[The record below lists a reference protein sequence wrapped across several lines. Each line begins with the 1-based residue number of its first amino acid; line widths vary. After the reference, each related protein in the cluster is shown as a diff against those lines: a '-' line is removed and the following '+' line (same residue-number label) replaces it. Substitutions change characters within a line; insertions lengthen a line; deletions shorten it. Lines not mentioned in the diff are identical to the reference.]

1 MCCATIPY
9 FKEIIIM
16 AYSCDVCGHKSTEIK
31 QGGGISEKATKITF
45 SVHNV
50 TDMNRDIFKSDTC
63 FVSIPELDI
72 ELQPGTLGS
81 VYTTVEGLMVKMQ
94 EQMEEINPFG

>member
-1 MCCATIPY
+1 MCCATIPF

-16 AYSCDVCGHKSTEIK
+16 AYSCEVCGHKSTEIK

-45 SVHNV
+45 SCRNA

-81 VYTTVEGLMVKMQ
+81 VYTTVEGLMTKMQ